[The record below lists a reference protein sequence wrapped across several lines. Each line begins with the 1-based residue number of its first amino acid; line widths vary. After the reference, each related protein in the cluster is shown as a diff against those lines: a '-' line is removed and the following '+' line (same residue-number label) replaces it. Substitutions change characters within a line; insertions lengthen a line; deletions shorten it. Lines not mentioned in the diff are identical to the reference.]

1 MSDKLIFKYFSGQS
15 TKKETQEVR
24 EWMDNSEERK
34 KRFSRLKNAWVLS
47 GLDNEID
54 PEIKEREI
62 KRILRR
68 IRGIARTGNKN
79 NRQFRWL
86 KYAAAVTLIVSLSAS
101 VGYFV
106 SKWHMDQQSGYT
118 EVIVTKGERSKIV
131 LPDGSI
137 VQLNGDSH
145 MKFDPLFY
153 SKQRKVIF
161 EGEAFFQVTHDAS
174 HPFVVETPNFNV
186 KVLGTKFNVS
196 SYPNDSIQTTY
207 LESGKVEISLGEKS
221 DIFLKPSEAFE
232 YDNTTGTFRK
242 LKINDTRFTD
252 WTKGILTI
260 KGETIGEFSKIL
272 ERRFDIH
279 VIFGDNEV
287 KNHVYTG
294 SIKDEDLASVLEA
307 IKFASSID
315 YQRQG
320 RTVTLY
326 SK

>member
-1 MSDKLIFKYFSGQS
+1 MSDNLIFKYFSGQS
-15 TKKETQEVR
+15 TKKETKEVR
-24 EWMDNSEERK
+24 EWVNDSEDRK
-34 KRFSRLKNAWVLS
+34 RKFSRLKNVWVLS

-68 IRGIARTGNKN
+68 IRGVSWTGNKN
-79 NRQFRWL
+79 NRRLGWL
-86 KYAAAVTLIVSLSAS
+86 KYAAVVTLIVSLSAS

-106 SKWHMDQQSGYT
+106 SNWRLDLQSGYT
-118 EVIVTKGERSKIV
+118 EVIVPKGERSKIV

-145 MKFDPLFY
+145 MKFDPLFN

-161 EGEAFFQVTHDAS
+161 EGEAFFQVKHDAS

-207 LESGKVEISLGEKS
+207 LESGKVEISFGEKS

-232 YDNTTGTFRK
+232 YNNTTGTFQK

-287 KNHVYTG
+287 KNHIYTG
-294 SIKDEDLASVLEA
+294 SIRDEDLTSVLEA

-320 RTVTLY
+320 RSVTLY
-326 SK
+326 SR